1 MIELTIL
8 IPCLNEENTV
18 VGCVRQATTFLHSHG
33 IEGEVL
39 VADNGSLD
47 KTVLLAKGAGARVIT
62 CRKKGYG
69 NILRY
74 GIREAAGMY
83 VLMADGDMSYHFA
96 EAGPLVEA
104 LRGGADLVV
113 GNRFALPMEKG
124 AMPPLHRFFG
134 VPFLSVVGRFRYR
147 TGVKDFHCGMRAVN
161 RASFLKLGCRCS
173 GMEFATEMI
182 GRAAIAGQT
191 IAQVPVKLYKDR
203 RGRRAH
209 VRSFRD
215 GFRHLFFML
224 GIPLG

>member
-18 VGCVRQATTFLHSHG
+18 VGCIRQATTFLHCHG

-39 VADNGSLD
+39 VADNGSCD
-47 KTVLLAKGAGARVIT
+47 KTVRLAKGAGARVIT

-74 GIREAAGMY
+74 GIREAAGEY
-83 VLMADGDMSYHFA
+83 VLMADGDLSYHFA

-113 GNRFALPMEKG
+113 GNRFARPMEKG
-124 AMPPLHRFFG
+124 AMPPLHRFWG
-134 VPFLSVVGRFRYR
+134 VPFLSAVGRWRYR
-147 TGVKDFHCGMRAVN
+147 TDIRDFHCGMRAVK
-161 RASFLKLGCRCS
+161 RGSFLKLRCRCS

-182 GRAAIAGQT
+182 GRAVIAGQK
-191 IAQVPVKLYKDR
+191 IVQVPVKLYKDR
-203 RGRRAH
+203 RGRKAH
-209 VRSFRD
+209 IRSFRD